1 MAAIQDS
8 IVMGKKNK
16 MLLSTLYIAFSNTSY
31 FTSVITNF
39 SLPGKITQMLVYP
52 RGWQIFSPK
61 EPESKYF
68 SLLWTNSL
76 CDRSAKAAT
85 NITEVN

>member
-1 MAAIQDS
+1 MVSAAEDMNLNLYLILHLRGHRRLMASIQDGM
-8 IVMGKKNK
+8 VMGKKNK

-52 RGWQIFSPK
+52 RGW
-61 EPESKYF
+61 
-68 SLLWTNSL
+68 
-76 CDRSAKAAT
+76 
-85 NITEVN
+85 